1 MRRLGKW
8 GFKVP
13 AVTLNPPDNI
23 AFANCLASVSVGN
36 AVVFLDEGARD
47 EVGRHS
53 LGAST
58 ETYQ

>member
-13 AVTLNPPDNI
+13 AVTFNPPANI
-23 AFANCLASVSVGN
+23 AFANCLASISVGN
-36 AVVFLDEGARD
+36 AFVLREEGARD
-47 EVGRHS
+47 EAGRHS
-53 LGAST
+53 LGPST